1 MAILD
6 YIKSG
11 GEVMYILL
19 AMNTLGVALI
29 IWKFFSFYGEK
40 KLISFNAQ
48 EILRSLQ
55 KDHHNFQHGS
65 FVLEMAK
72 DRVYSVG
79 HSLGKGL
86 NTIKIIATISP
97 LLGLLGTALGVL
109 SAFQAIATHGLSEP
123 SFFANGIS
131 MALITTVG
139 GLIVA
144 IPHFIS
150 YNYLT
155 SWLNSY
161 EVKLED
167 QVFEQYLKSQNEK
180 GEG

>member
-1 MAILD
+1 MAVLD

-11 GEVMYILL
+11 GEVMYVLLGMNILGI
-19 AMNTLGVALI
+19 TLI

-40 KLISFNAQ
+40 KLITFYAQ
-48 EILRSLQ
+48 EILNSLQ
-55 KDHHNFQHGS
+55 KDKKGS
-65 FVLEMAK
+65 YSDSLLLEMAK

-79 HSLGKGL
+79 HKLGKGL

-123 SFFANGIS
+123 SLFANGIS

-144 IPHFIS
+144 IPHFIF

-155 SWLNSY
+155 SWLSSY

-167 QVFEQYLKSQNEK
+167 QVLAQYL
-180 GEG
+180 EGKKD